1 MSRKC
6 MQFVSRAFI
15 LVGLLALTQVV
26 QAQNPT
32 PSAYNRPDYNYSE
45 SSGCVSCHF
54 AMGTKGDHNLEAVG
68 IMFNDTT
75 KTFFL
80 TGGGWRSSMHAQ
92 SNYRSTQNTNC
103 AKCHSPLQATAEAAF
118 APGESVPIP
127 DGKVEGVTC
136 AACHP
141 SHTAAV
147 TLGRRLGIYKFGMD
161 RNTAEAYDVIHEGEE
176 DRLCLNCHEKRHN
189 EGNAAFDLM
198 YVAGVKC
205 IDCHMAPYGAM
216 AANPAIEKRAHDFKV
231 AKNLP
236 YSCGVEGSVIHCHP
250 EFSVEATA
258 AFIPYLKDQ
267 HKEMWV
273 RDKSTKKL
281 NSAAD
286 YLRLWK
292 RLQAEVQ
299 KPSE

>member
-1 MSRKC
+1 MSKKFF
-6 MQFVSRAFI
+6 QFISTAFI
-15 LVGLLALTQVV
+15 LVGLLALTSAV

-32 PSAYNRPDYNYSE
+32 PTAYDRPDYNYSE
-45 SSGCVSCHF
+45 SSSCLSCHF
-54 AMGTKGDHNLEAVG
+54 IRGAAGADHNNEAVG
-68 IMFNDTT
+68 IMYNDTK

-80 TGGGWRSSMHAQ
+80 TGNGWRASQHAQ
-92 SNYRSTQNTNC
+92 SNYKSTQNTNC

-118 APGESVPIP
+118 APNKSVPIP

-161 RNTAEAYDVIHEGEE
+161 KAKPEAYDVIHEGDE

-205 IDCHMAPYGAM
+205 IDCHMAPYGPVL
-216 AANPAIEKRAHDFKV
+216 ANPAIEKRFHDFKV

-236 YSCGVEGSVIHCHP
+236 YSCGTEGSVVTCHP
-250 EFSVEATA
+250 GFSVESTA
-258 AFIPYLKDQ
+258 AFIPYMKDQ

-273 RDKSTKKL
+273 RDTSTKKL
-281 NSAAD
+281 KTAAQ
-286 YLRLWK
+286 YLKLWK
-292 RLQAEVQ
+292 QLEAEV
-299 KPSE
+299 KK